1 MTSPLRVGI
10 VGANAAR
17 GWARDAHA
25 PALARLTQYTLA
37 AVSAR
42 TQPLAEEAQ
51 LAFGAQRAYSDSL
64 ALVRAPEIDVVA
76 VTVRVPE
83 HRAVV
88 LAGLEAG
95 KHVYCEW
102 PLGCDVVQAQ
112 EMAVAVN
119 PGQHVMIGLQALAA
133 PAIRHAAELARSGA
147 LGSLKV
153 LRVLSPTAG
162 WGAAALPH
170 YAYLQD
176 KRTGA
181 TFEAIAGGHTLAA
194 IEAIVGAYAEV
205 DARNS
210 TLIDSVR
217 IQGTDEVVQRTCADH
232 MMVLGQHE
240 TGCVSNLE
248 IIGGAGA
255 RPFQLEL
262 FGERGWLKITGGMP
276 GGFQVGN
283 LRLET
288 NISVEPV
295 AELVAPELAMSAAG
309 YVAEAYSRFAE
320 QIRTGII
327 AVPDFAAASRLT
339 LLIDT
344 IGVAAQSGT
353 RQRLGSPTQM
363 PPAT

>member
-1 MTSPLRVGI
+1 MTLPLRVGI

-17 GWARDAHA
+17 GWARDAHV
-25 PALARLTQYTLA
+25 PALARLTQFTLA

-42 TQPLAEEAQ
+42 TQALAEEAQ
-51 LAFGAQRAYSDSL
+51 RAFGAQRAYADSI
-64 ALVRAPEIDVVA
+64 ALVRAPDLDVVA
-76 VTVRVPE
+76 VTVKVPE
-83 HRAVV
+83 HRAIV
-88 LAGLEAG
+88 LAALEAG

-102 PLGCDVVQAQ
+102 PLGCDVGQAQ
-112 EMAVAVN
+112 EMAAAVK

-133 PAIRHAAELARSGA
+133 PAVRHAAKLARCGA

-181 TFEAIAGGHTLAA
+181 CFEAIAGGHTLAA

-205 DARNS
+205 DARGS
-210 TLIDSVR
+210 TLIDRLR

-232 MMVLGQHE
+232 MMVLGEHE

-248 IIGGAGA
+248 IIGGVSAQ
-255 RPFQLEL
+255 PFQLEL
-262 FGERGWLKITGGMP
+262 IGERGWLKITGGMP

-295 AELVAPELAMSAAG
+295 AELVAPELAASAAG
-309 YVAEAYSRFAE
+309 HVAEAYSRFAE
-320 QIRTGII
+320 QIRTGVLC
-327 AVPDFAAASRLT
+327 VPDFSAAVHLT
-339 LLIDT
+339 QLLDDIEF
-344 IGVAAQSGT
+344 AAKSGT
-353 RQRLGSPTQM
+353 RQRLNHRQRAAPGG
-363 PPAT
+363 